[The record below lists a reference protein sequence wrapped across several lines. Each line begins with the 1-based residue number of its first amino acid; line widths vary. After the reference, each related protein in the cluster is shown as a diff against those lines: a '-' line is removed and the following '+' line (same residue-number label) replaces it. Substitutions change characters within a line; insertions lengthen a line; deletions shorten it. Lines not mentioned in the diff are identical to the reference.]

1 MSTLMIFAVAIFGPY
16 LLVCLII
23 TVVQSYQAFTAWVRS
38 RREERIATIEA
49 ELDRT
54 QAELRRTILDLS
66 AALGAEAHEA
76 RKALIRES
84 FIARG
89 EIPRD

>member
-1 MSTLMIFAVAIFGPY
+1 MLGLLALPF
-16 LLVCLII
+16 LLVGWI
-23 TVVQSYQAFTAWVRS
+23 VQGVSYVAEWLVNLYA
-38 RREERIATIEA
+38 RRRARKRAVIEA

-54 QAELRRTILDLS
+54 QERLRRTILDLS

-84 FIARG
+84 YLARA
-89 EIPRD
+89 EVPNSK